1 MEVEEKTSLILTI
14 VFGIILLG
22 GIFYFGY
29 FLGQRKIKTSLLES
43 EMLENWMAFAKGEVK
58 EISGRDLTLTANGE
72 SLKISISEKAVIQS
86 LNIKTGE
93 IKKANLSDIKVGGKL
108 EVQVRVEPK
117 EKILTAY
124 LVNILF

>member
-43 EMLENWMAFAKGEVK
+43 KMLENWMAFAKGEVK

-124 LVNILF
+124 LVDILF